1 MSGWI
6 DRPVAFG
13 GTREEA
19 IANHQTHNWVFD
31 GDVLVC
37 LHCDS
42 KSWHEAASYPCGVEP
57 LREIVMVDTEE
68 YLTGMALRAAAA
80 HEIDS
85 LF

>member
-1 MSGWI
+1 MIDWV
-6 DRPVAFG
+6 DRPVPFS

-19 IANHQTHNWVFD
+19 VANHQTHNWVFD

-37 LHCDS
+37 LRCDS

-57 LREIVMVDTEE
+57 LREIVPVDTEE
-68 YLTGMALRAAAA
+68 FLSSIAVRAAAA